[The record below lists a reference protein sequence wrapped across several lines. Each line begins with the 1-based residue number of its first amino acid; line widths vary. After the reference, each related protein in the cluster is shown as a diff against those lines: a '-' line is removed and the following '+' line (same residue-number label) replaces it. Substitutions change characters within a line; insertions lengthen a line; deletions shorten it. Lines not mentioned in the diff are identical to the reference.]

1 MYEHD
6 IGHDAEAR
14 QFLEAAVKAGVERPA
29 AYVDLAQM
37 NLEAGEANP
46 AGAAGRLS
54 KEQVACVLTPL
65 LDVLRKSR
73 LGPAGYRLFA
83 EAWAQSAGKP
93 ALGELTVLYAAIRE
107 NPFDTDLSKSI
118 ADVFAQWGYTAESDE
133 ILRNR
138 SRYLGAG

>member
-1 MYEHD
+1 
-6 IGHDAEAR
+6 
-14 QFLEAAVKAGVERPA
+14 
-29 AYVDLAQM
+29 
-37 NLEAGEANP
+37 
-46 AGAAGRLS
+46 
-54 KEQVACVLTPL
+54 TPL

-83 EAWAQSAGKP
+83 EAWTQSAGKP
-93 ALGELTVLYAAIRE
+93 DLGELTVLYAAIRE